1 VIPISSPSLTGRERD
16 YLLEAFDSGWISSR
30 GAFVERAEELLRT
43 VTAAEHAA
51 VVTNGTVA
59 LHLALLAAGVGP
71 GDEVIMP
78 GLSYVATMNAAL
90 YVGARPVLVDVDPFT
105 WNVDPDAVEAAVG
118 ERTRAIVAVDLYGNV
133 ADYSALRRITRP
145 RGIVLIAD
153 AAESIGG
160 SMGGIP
166 TGSLAD
172 ISVFSFFGNKV
183 VTSGEGGAITTDD
196 SVYAA
201 RVQQLRNQGNSLE
214 RRYFHDVLGY
224 NYRMTNLAAAVLCAQ
239 LERLGELTERRREV
253 LAWYESRL
261 RGCERIRFQGVR
273 NGVEPSPW
281 MMTVRVDGWSAD
293 ERDAAIVALSDAG
306 VETRPAFVPMQ
317 HMPYA
322 ADLVSATTPIG
333 DQIGSEGISLPTFPD
348 LTEEQ
353 VDEVCQRLAAVVG
366 DVNMKLA
373 SAERP

>member
-1 VIPISSPSLTGRERD
+1 VIPISSPSLTARERD
-16 YLLEAFDSGWISSR
+16 YLVEAFDSGWISSR

-133 ADYSALRRITRP
+133 ADYAALRRIAAP
-145 RGIVLIAD
+145 RGVVLIAD

-183 VTSGEGGAITTDD
+183 VTSGEGGAVTTDD
-196 SVYAA
+196 PVYAG
-201 RVQQLRNQGNSLE
+201 RIRQLRNQGNSLE
-214 RRYFHDVLGY
+214 RQYFHDVLGY

-239 LERLGELTERRREV
+239 LERLGELSARRREV
-253 LAWYESRL
+253 LGWYESRL
-261 RGCERIRFQGVR
+261 RGRERFRLQGVR
-273 NGVEPSPW
+273 ASVKPSPW
-281 MMTVRVDGWSAD
+281 MMTVCVDGWSTE
-293 ERDAAIVALSDAG
+293 ERDAAIVALTDAG

-322 ADLVSATTPIG
+322 AGVVSATTPLGDRIG
-333 DQIGSEGISLPTFPD
+333 REGISLPTFPD

-353 VDEVCQRLAAVVG
+353 ADEVCNKLAAIVG
-366 DVNMKLA
+366 NA
-373 SAERP
+373 T